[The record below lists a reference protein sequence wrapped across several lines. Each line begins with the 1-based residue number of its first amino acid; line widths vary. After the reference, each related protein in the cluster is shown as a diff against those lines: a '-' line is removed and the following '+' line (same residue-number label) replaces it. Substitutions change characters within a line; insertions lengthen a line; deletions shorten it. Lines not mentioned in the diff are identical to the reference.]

1 MTVPVLI
8 LVFIACAVAAVALD
22 LGLTWLEGR
31 GGMWAQTVA
40 EAKRE
45 ENKLARRGAA

>member
-1 MTVPVLI
+1 VTVPVLI
-8 LVFIACAVAAVALD
+8 VVLVACAVAAVALD

-31 GGMWAQTVA
+31 GGTWAQAVA
-40 EAKRE
+40 EAKRQ